1 MDGNTPLESW
11 LKTLPFLMAFCLHKL
26 SLNPEPAQTGIVFQP
41 GKELTGQIWMDLIDV
56 ESTSMIF

>member
-41 GKELTGQIWMDLIDV
+41 GKELTGQIW
-56 ESTSMIF
+56 